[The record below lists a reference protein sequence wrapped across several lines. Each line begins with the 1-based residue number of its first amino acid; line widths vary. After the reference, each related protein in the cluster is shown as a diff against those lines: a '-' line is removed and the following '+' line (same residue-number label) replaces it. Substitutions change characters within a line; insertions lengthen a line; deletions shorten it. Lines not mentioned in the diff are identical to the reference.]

1 MKFIADLHIH
11 SKYSRAT
18 AKNLDLENIYVSA
31 QLKGITVVGTG
42 DFTHPGWF
50 AEIRDKLIPAE
61 PGLFRLRDDLAEA
74 CDKTIPDSCRAPV
87 RFILESEI
95 SNIYKKNGKTRK
107 NHNLVFF
114 QSLEKADRFNKKL
127 DGIGN
132 IKSDGRPILGL
143 DAKHLLEIV
152 LDVTDEAYLVPAH
165 IWTPWFSLL
174 GSKSGFDSIE
184 ECFEELT
191 PHIFAAE
198 TGLSSDPAMN
208 WRVTNLDNLTLISN
222 SDAHSPSKLGREANL
237 FDTELDFFHIRSA
250 MASGDPRKFLGTF
263 EFYPEEG
270 KYHLDGHRK
279 CGVCSWPQESKK
291 NKGIC
296 TVCGKPLTLG
306 VLYRV
311 EELADRR
318 YGKKP
323 EKYKPFFTIVPL
335 VEILSEIY
343 RVGPQSQKV
352 LKSYGAVLRAL
363 GPEFNILQN
372 LSIDKIEL
380 AGIPLLGK
388 AIKKIRNRDIGLI
401 PGFDGE
407 FGRVRIFSETER
419 EENQV
424 QKHLF
429 IPPQLSESKQEKTP
443 LDTASNNTRRYRE
456 KELKT
461 NGYVQT
467 LQTVKKLAG
476 LEDLNEQQR
485 KAVKHEGSPLLIVAG
500 PGTGKTLTL
509 THKIAYCIL
518 EKGVPADHI
527 LAVTF
532 TNKASQEMKGRLMRL
547 LKGKG
552 SQPFVATFHALCF
565 HILKELKNKN
575 RYTIIDEEDRNH
587 LIQEAFSL
595 TQESGLQT
603 PLPARAF
610 IEMIV
615 SAKQKILDP
624 PDDLSVVAK
633 GYGCESETLSRVYSA
648 YQNILSVQGVYDYED
663 LIFKVV
669 KLFETG
675 KNICRKY
682 QERYRHVFVDEY
694 QDLNQGQYRI
704 IRALAP
710 KDKNIFAIGD
720 PDQSIYG
727 FRGSDVKYFKKFIE
741 DYPEAEVINLTRNYR
756 STETILE
763 ASYHVIRDQ
772 HVTVS
777 GSRIY
782 SEISG
787 KKTISVLQHETDKS
801 EAVAVG
807 KIIEKMIGGLGMY
820 SIDFGKVDGVT
831 QNREMSFS
839 DFAVLY
845 RTGFQGKILAK
856 TFESAGIPYQMVS
869 RENAYSRKGIKE
881 LLSYLKIL
889 SGFGSYA
896 DLERIML
903 FAGGG
908 IGVKTY
914 TLFKKWCFQNT
925 FTLQEALVNIGRFPV
940 RGMNA
945 SNQLKIK
952 SMISRFDEYRKEMA
966 AIQLVE
972 QLHYLRKKTNQIDL
986 AITSNQVTEEA
997 FSAICRQAEG
1007 YQNRPGDFFTTLS
1020 LQTDTDIYEFESE
1033 KVALLTMHAAK
1044 GLEFPVVFIVG
1055 CENGYIPY
1063 HRPDK
1068 EAPDVDEEKRLF
1080 YVAMTRAKEHLY
1092 FTHVKKRRIYGRVL
1106 ERELSPFVAD
1116 IENILMSHETPKP
1129 KKKTK
1134 DIEKKQIQ
1142 LNLF

>member
-18 AKNLDLENIYVSA
+18 AKNLDLENLYISA

-42 DFTHPGWF
+42 DFTHPEWF
-50 AEIRDKLIPAE
+50 SEISKKLIPAE
-61 PGLFRLRDDLAEA
+61 PGLFKLKDDLAKE
-74 CDKTIPDSCRAPV
+74 CDKKIPDSCKAKV

-114 QSLEKADRFNKKL
+114 PNLETADRFNTKL

-152 LDVTDEAYLVPAH
+152 LEITDEAYLVPAH

-174 GSKSGFDSIE
+174 GSKSGFDSIQ
-184 ECFEELT
+184 ECFEDLT
-191 PHIFAAE
+191 PYIFAAE

-208 WRVTNLDNLTLISN
+208 WRVSSLDNISLISN
-222 SDAHSPSKLGREANL
+222 SDAHSPLKLGREANL
-237 FDTELDFFHIRSA
+237 FETELDFYHIRKA
-250 MASGDPRKFLGTF
+250 MESGDPQNFPGTF

-279 CGVCSWPQESKK
+279 CGVRSWPQESKK
-291 NKGIC
+291 NKGNC
-296 TVCGKPLTLG
+296 PVCGKPLTLG

-311 EELADRR
+311 EELADRE
-318 YGKKP
+318 YGEKPKKNR
-323 EKYKPFFTIVPL
+323 PFFSIIPL
-335 VEILSEIY
+335 VEIISEIY
-343 RVGPQSQKV
+343 RVGPQSKKV
-352 LKSYGAVLRAL
+352 LRNYEAVLQAL
-363 GPEFNILQN
+363 GPEFDILHNI
-372 LSIDKIEL
+372 SIDKIEH
-380 AGIPLLGK
+380 AGIPLLGE
-388 AIKKIRNRDIGLI
+388 AIKKMRNRNIDVV

-407 FGRVRIFSETER
+407 FGQVRIFNETER
-419 EENQV
+419 EKNQV

-429 IPPQLSESKQEKTP
+429 IPQPKSENKKERVPREIIPTKTGRRGGKKSKAEYYPQTSK
-443 LDTASNNTRRYRE
+443 A
-456 KELKT
+456 LK
-461 NGYVQT
+461 
-467 LQTVKKLAG
+467 KIAG
-476 LEDLNEQQR
+476 LEDLNVQQKR
-485 KAVKHEGSPLLIVAG
+485 AVKHEGSPLLIVAG

-509 THKIAYCIL
+509 THKIAYFIL
-518 EKGVPADHI
+518 KKSVPADNI

-532 TNKASQEMKGRLMRL
+532 TNKAAQEMKERLAL
-547 LKGKG
+547 LLGGKG
-552 SQPFVATFHALCF
+552 PQPFVATFHTLCF
-565 HILKELKNKN
+565 HILKGLKNKS

-587 LIQEAFSL
+587 LIKEAFSL
-595 TQESGLQT
+595 TKERGLET
-603 PLPARAF
+603 PLPVKMF

-615 SAKQKILDP
+615 SAKQKILEPSDN
-624 PDDLSVVAK
+624 LTAVARK
-633 GYGCESETLSRVYSA
+633 YSCESETLSRVYGA
-648 YQNILSVQGVYDYED
+648 YQNILSAQGVYDYED

-682 QERYRHVFVDEY
+682 QDLYKHIFVDEY

-710 KDKNIFAIGD
+710 KDKDIFAIGD

-782 SEISG
+782 SEING
-787 KKTISVLQHETDKS
+787 KKTISVLKHETDKS

-820 SIDFGKVDGVT
+820 SIDFGKVDNFT
-831 QNREMSFS
+831 SNREMSFS
-839 DFAVLY
+839 DFVILY
-845 RTGFQGKILAK
+845 RTGNQGKIFAK
-856 TFESAGIPYQMVS
+856 TFEKSGIPYQMVS

-889 SGFGSYA
+889 SGFGSYV
-896 DLERIML
+896 DLERIVL
-903 FAGGG
+903 LTGSG
-908 IGVKTY
+908 IGIKTY
-914 TLFKKWCFQNT
+914 NLFKQWCFQNK
-925 FTLQEALVNIGRFPV
+925 FALKEALVNTGRFPI

-945 SNQLKIK
+945 SNQLKIE
-952 SMISRFDEYRKEMA
+952 SIINRFNGYKKDMEDMQ
-966 AIQLVE
+966 IVE
-972 QLHYLRKKTNQIDL
+972 QLHYLRKRIKQVDL
-986 AITSNQVTEEA
+986 AITSNLATGGA
-997 FSAICRQAEG
+997 FLEICRLAEG
-1007 YQNRPGDFFTTLS
+1007 YKNKPGDFFTTLS
-1020 LQTDTDIYEFESE
+1020 LQTDTDLYEFESE
-1033 KVALLTMHAAK
+1033 KVSLMTMHAAK
-1044 GLEFPVVFIVG
+1044 GLEFPVVFVVG

-1063 HRPDK
+1063 HRSDK
-1068 EAPDVDEEKRLF
+1068 KTQDVDEEKRLF

-1092 FTHVKKRRIYGRVL
+1092 FTHVKKRRIYGQVL
-1106 ERELSPFVAD
+1106 ERKLSPFVED
-1116 IENILMSHETPKP
+1116 IENILMSHEISEL
-1129 KKKTK
+1129 KKKKK
-1134 DIEKKQIQ
+1134 DPEKKQIQ
-1142 LNLF
+1142 LKLF